1 VVNRSNILYYFTIIL
16 MGILAL
22 RLFQL
27 QIVEHQ
33 KYKVLA
39 KNNTTRTAITRAPR
53 GIIYDRHGNIL
64 ATSKQSLS
72 VIVYPAALTKQKDK
86 ESVARLLCTYVNMSY
101 EDLYKIFDEMEP
113 TTPLPLTLENDVG
126 IETAIRI
133 FENQKQLPGIAVENQ
148 AIRYYPYQEITGHLL
163 GYVGQI
169 NSNELESARLRGLGL
184 GDIVGKEALEKVFD
198 ESLQGVKGEARVS
211 VDRYGRSLKEGE
223 GQKKIIKN
231 PVKGE
236 DLHLSIDIKL
246 QQVAYEALENKQG
259 AVVAMNPKTG
269 EVLALVSS
277 PAYDPNIFTKPVPTA
292 VFNDLMNRKA
302 FVNRAISSFTPG
314 SVWKPFTSLV
324 ALQKGVLNPAEKL
337 RVSGSY
343 NYGGFNFGDWTGKV
357 DIVDLRQALAWSR
370 NTYFYQIADRMK
382 PEWIAEVGRNFGVG
396 TKTNIELLGESNGV
410 LPSPEWKKKNM
421 KESWYPGNTLH
432 YAIGQS
438 YLLISP
444 LQLARMY
451 AGLATKGLVPSP
463 HLVKD
468 PNKVVIKQINS
479 YATKNYDIVEAGL
492 KECIETGTG
501 QASKLVGIKL
511 AGKTGSAEV
520 KGYAHTTHG
529 WFAAYGPVENPE
541 IVVVVFME
549 GAGHGGTVAAPV
561 AKKVFD
567 EYFKDKI
574 KKTAKPK
581 TRTVRRTRA

>member
-1 VVNRSNILYYFTIIL
+1 MVNRSNILYYFTIIL

-169 NSNELESARLRGLGL
+169 NSSELEAARLRGLGL

-231 PVKGE
+231 PIKGE

-269 EVLALVSS
+269 EVLVLVSS
-277 PAYDPNIFTKPVPTA
+277 PSYDPNTFTKPVPTA

-432 YAIGQS
+432 YSIGQS

-479 YATKNYDIVEAGL
+479 YATKNYDIVESGL

>member
-1 VVNRSNILYYFTIIL
+1 

-169 NSNELESARLRGLGL
+169 NSSELEAARLRGLGL

-231 PVKGE
+231 PIKGE

-269 EVLALVSS
+269 EVLVLVSS
-277 PAYDPNIFTKPVPTA
+277 PSYDPNTFTKPVPTA

-432 YAIGQS
+432 YSIGQS

-479 YATKNYDIVEAGL
+479 YATKNYDIVESGL

>member
-1 VVNRSNILYYFTIIL
+1 

-169 NSNELESARLRGLGL
+169 NSNELEAARLRGLGL

-231 PVKGE
+231 PIKGE

-269 EVLALVSS
+269 EVLVLVSS
-277 PAYDPNIFTKPVPTA
+277 PSYDPNIFTKPVPTA

-432 YAIGQS
+432 YSIGQS

-479 YATKNYDIVEAGL
+479 YATKNYDIVESGL

-574 KKTAKPK
+574 DLFRNQRFRKK
-581 TRTVRRTRA
+581 RS

>member
-1 VVNRSNILYYFTIIL
+1 MVNRSNILYYFTIIL

-169 NSNELESARLRGLGL
+169 NSNELEAARLRGLGL

-231 PVKGE
+231 PIKGE

-269 EVLALVSS
+269 EVLVLVSS
-277 PAYDPNIFTKPVPTA
+277 PSYDPNTFTKPVPTA

-421 KESWYPGNTLH
+421 KEPWFPGNTLH
-432 YAIGQS
+432 YSIGQS

-479 YATKNYDIVEAGL
+479 YATKNYDIVESGL

-574 KKTAKPK
+574 DLFRNQRFRKK
-581 TRTVRRTRA
+581 RS

>member
-169 NSNELESARLRGLGL
+169 NSNELEAARLRGLGL

-231 PVKGE
+231 PIKGE

-269 EVLALVSS
+269 EILVLVSS
-277 PAYDPNIFTKPVPTA
+277 PSYDPNIFTKPVPTA

-432 YAIGQS
+432 YSIGQS

-451 AGLATKGLVPSP
+451 AGLATKGLIPSP

-541 IVVVVFME
+541 IVIVVFME

-574 KKTAKPK
+574 KKPVRAK

>member
-1 VVNRSNILYYFTIIL
+1 

-169 NSNELESARLRGLGL
+169 NSNELEAARLRGLGL

-231 PVKGE
+231 PIKGE

-269 EVLALVSS
+269 EVLVLVSS
-277 PAYDPNIFTKPVPTA
+277 PSYDPNTFTKPVPTA

-421 KESWYPGNTLH
+421 KEPWFPGNTLH
-432 YAIGQS
+432 YSIGQS

-479 YATKNYDIVEAGL
+479 YATKNYDIVESGL

-574 KKTAKPK
+574 DLFRNQRFRKK
-581 TRTVRRTRA
+581 RS

>member
-1 VVNRSNILYYFTIIL
+1 MVNRSNILYYFTIIL

-169 NSNELESARLRGLGL
+169 NSSELEAARLRGLGL

-231 PVKGE
+231 PIKGE

-269 EVLALVSS
+269 EILVLVSS
-277 PAYDPNIFTKPVPTA
+277 PSYDPNIFTKPVPTA

-432 YAIGQS
+432 YSIGQS

-479 YATKNYDIVEAGL
+479 YATKNYDIVESGL

>member
-1 VVNRSNILYYFTIIL
+1 
-16 MGILAL
+16 MGVLAL

-277 PAYDPNIFTKPVPTA
+277 PSYDPNIFTKPVPTA

-382 PEWIAEVGRNFGVG
+382 PEWIVEVGRNFGVG

-432 YAIGQS
+432 YSIGQS

-479 YATKNYDIVEAGL
+479 YATKNYDIVESGL

>member
-16 MGILAL
+16 MGLLAL

-27 QIVEHQ
+27 QIVEYQ

-72 VIVYPAALTKQKDK
+72 VIVYPAALTKKKDK
-86 ESVARLLCTYVNMSY
+86 ENVARLLHPYVNMSY
-101 EDLYKIFDEMEP
+101 EDLYNIFDKMEP

-148 AIRYYPYQEITGHLL
+148 AIRYYPYQEIAGHLL
-163 GYVGQI
+163 GYVGQV
-169 NSNELESARLRGLGL
+169 NSMEMESARLRGLGL

-198 ESLQGVKGEARVS
+198 DQLQGVKGEARVS

-231 PVKGE
+231 PIKGE
-236 DLHLSIDIKL
+236 DLHLSIDINL
-246 QQVAYEALENKQG
+246 QKIAYEALENKQG

-269 EVLALVSS
+269 EVLVFVSS
-277 PAYDPNIFTKPVPTA
+277 PSYDPNIFTKPVPNS

-302 FVNRAISSFTPG
+302 FVNRAISAFTPG

-324 ALQKGVLNPAEKL
+324 ALQKGVLDPFERL

-357 DIVDLRQALAWSR
+357 DIVDLKQALAWSR

-382 PEWIAEVGRNFGVG
+382 PDWLFEVGKNFGVG
-396 TKTNIELLGESNGV
+396 SKTGIELLGESSGV

-432 YAIGQS
+432 YSIGQS

-444 LQLARMY
+444 LQLAVMY
-451 AGLATKGLVPSP
+451 AGFANKGLVPKP
-463 HLVKD
+463 HLIKD
-468 PNKVVIKQINS
+468 PNKVIIRQVNS
-479 YATKNYDIVEAGL
+479 YATKNYDIVESGL

-501 QASKLVGIKL
+501 QASKLASVKL

-520 KGYAHTTHG
+520 KGYTHSTHG
-529 WFAAYGPVENPE
+529 WFAAYAPVEDPE

-567 EYFKDKI
+567 EYFKDRI
-574 KKTAKPK
+574 KKPIKTKSQSKK
-581 TRTVRRTRA
+581 TR

>member
-113 TTPLPLTLENDVG
+113 STPLPLTLENDVG

-169 NSNELESARLRGLGL
+169 NSNELESARQRGLGL
-184 GDIVGKEALEKVFD
+184 GDVIGKEALEKVFD
-198 ESLQGVKGEARVS
+198 EPLQGVKGEARVS

-231 PVKGE
+231 PIKGK

-277 PAYDPNIFTKPVPTA
+277 PSYDSNIFTKPVPTA
-292 VFNDLMNRKA
+292 LFNDLMNRKA

-314 SVWKPFTSLV
+314 SVWKPFTSLA
-324 ALQKGVLNPAEKL
+324 ALQKGVLNPAERL

-382 PEWIAEVGRNFGVG
+382 PEWLVEVGRNFGVG

-432 YAIGQS
+432 YSIGQS
-438 YLLISP
+438 FLLISP

-479 YATKNYDIVEAGL
+479 YATKNYDIVESGL

-501 QASKLVGIKL
+501 QASKLVGVRL

-574 KKTAKPK
+574 KKPVRSKA
-581 TRTVRRTRA
+581 RTVRRARA